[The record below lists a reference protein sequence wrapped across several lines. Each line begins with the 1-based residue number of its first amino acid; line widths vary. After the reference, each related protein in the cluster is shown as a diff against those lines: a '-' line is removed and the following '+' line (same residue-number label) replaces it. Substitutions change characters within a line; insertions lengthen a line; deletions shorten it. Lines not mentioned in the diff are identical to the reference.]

1 MSIDLSKLTQNVNIF
16 TFKNEKRYKL
26 FSILQERLDNLTN
39 DSYPFII
46 QFIKGNADTFFIDH
60 QNTIL
65 FFKNVIIS
73 SKYNFKK
80 FEIYLDI
87 CIFFSAEI
95 KKNNITESEL
105 IAISLLYHNSIYY
118 LFSHNFFSLKAI
130 IDFSFLSE
138 EIFVTFLPEIE
149 EYDEEFARVRGD
161 FLFNKNVQRP
171 NLFKYYES
179 VKNNKE
185 DHKKYRNL
193 NYHPSSLHKCIR
205 EDDLDTFQNYISRN
219 NININYKFDYSYYDR
234 VRTIDDTPSLI
245 QVAAIYGS
253 IKIFKYLFNMDTI
266 IFNSN
271 LLSYAYI
278 GRNFEIIHLCEKKCS
293 SKDVYFQSI
302 ILHDREL
309 LTYFIENYGNFLKET
324 DPDIVEALG
333 EYEYIESEQ
342 PEYRALNYD
351 ALRDAILSFNYP
363 IIHSS
368 LRKIAYIVNRV
379 EFKITYEY
387 DRQFSIL
394 NDAEYDFELFKFLYD
409 QRLIQLCS
417 ENDGQLYSE
426 IKCGEFVLFENV
438 RDYANDAFIY
448 VFNDLIA
455 DINLIEVFN
464 FCLQYNHDI
473 GNYILD
479 LQLESENYIGNMIS
493 SNLKSYIRLPDL
505 ILAVRFYN
513 EDIVVKMIM
522 LYGFIFEDIEN
533 LKKFA
538 FNLPRYLSSKMII
551 SLFARLR
558 PLLSS
563 DEMLVVTDI
572 YVKAGISPLFDYFSQ
587 IPSPKVMDT
596 KNFREEEELLDSQSG
611 IL

>member
-1 MSIDLSKLTQNVNIF
+1 MSTDLSKLTQNVNIF
-16 TFKNEKRYKL
+16 TFKNEKRYEL
-26 FSILQERLDNLTN
+26 FSVLQEQLDNLTN
-39 DSYPFII
+39 DSYPIII
-46 QFIKGNADTFFIDH
+46 QFIKLNADTFFIDH
-60 QNTIL
+60 QNTIF

-87 CIFFSAEI
+87 CISFSAEI

-161 FLFNKNVQRP
+161 YLFNKKDQRS

-205 EDDLDTFQNYISRN
+205 EDDFDTFQNYISRN
-219 NININYKFDYSYYDR
+219 NIDINYKFDYSYYDR

-379 EFKITYEY
+379 EFKKTYEY

-409 QRLIQLCS
+409 QKDDQLCS
-417 ENDGQLYSE
+417 Q
-426 IKCGEFVLFENV
+426 IKCGEFVLFENL

-448 VFNDLIA
+448 VFNDLRGE
-455 DINLIEVFN
+455 INLIEVFN

-479 LQLESENYIGNMIS
+479 LQLESGNSIGYMIS
-493 SNLKSYIRLPDL
+493 SYLKPRISFPNLIF
-505 ILAVRFYN
+505 AVQFYN

-563 DEMLVVTDI
+563 DEMHVVADI
-572 YVKAGISPLFDYFSQ
+572 YVKVGHFHLFDYFNK

-596 KNFREEEELLDSQSG
+596 KNFKEEEEELLDSQSG
-611 IL
+611 RL